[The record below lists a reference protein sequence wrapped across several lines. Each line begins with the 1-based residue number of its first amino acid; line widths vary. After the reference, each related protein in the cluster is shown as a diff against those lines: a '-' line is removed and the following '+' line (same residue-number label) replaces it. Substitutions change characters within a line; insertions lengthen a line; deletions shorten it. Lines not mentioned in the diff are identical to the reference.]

1 MVNAEELKGR
11 TKAFALR
18 VINLF
23 RALPD
28 AVEAQIIGKQLLR
41 SATSLAANY
50 RAACVSRSRKEFLAK
65 LSIVVEEADEALFW
79 LEILGEATILPKEK
93 LVSISDELQELLF
106 IFSASRKT
114 AKNNLSRSANTSKSS

>member
-1 MVNAEELKGR
+1 MVNAEELKRR
-11 TKAFALR
+11 TKGFAIR

-28 AVEAQIIGKQLLR
+28 TVEAQLIGKQLLR
-41 SATSLAANY
+41 SSTSIAANY
-50 RAACVSRSRKEFLAK
+50 RAACVSRSKKEFLAK

-79 LEILGEATILPKEK
+79 LEILGEAAIIPKER
-93 LVSISDELQELLF
+93 LALISDELQELLC

-114 AKNNLSRSANTSKSS
+114 TKNNLAQ